1 MRGRRLNPTAGE
13 AVASN
18 LLKNELDPEVGAA
31 VDIGGSL
38 LGPAGL
44 KVLLE

>member
-1 MRGRRLNPTAGE
+1 LNSIAGVE
-13 AVASN
+13 VASN

-38 LGPAGL
+38 LGPEGL
-44 KVLLE
+44 KGLLE